1 MKTFSLNK
9 IIAIFA
15 LLFLIGGG
23 KILARNGQPQTL
35 PITNYS
41 PNGSKFYSD
50 FTIDWTTQKL
60 QIIVDVTN
68 CTTDASGN
76 NPDDIFIFVRRLH
89 LMLDG
94 NLLHQLYMSIVMVH
108 N

>member
-15 LLFLIGGG
+15 LLFFIGGG
-23 KILARNGQPQTL
+23 KTLARNGQPQTL

-50 FTIDWTTQKL
+50 FTIDWSRQKL
-60 QIIVDVTN
+60 QI
-68 CTTDASGN
+68 
-76 NPDDIFIFVRRLH
+76 FIIS
-89 LMLDG
+89 MLP
-94 NLLHQLYMSIVMVH
+94 SP
-108 N
+108 